1 MTGKYCSGGGLPQ
14 KKKDG
19 SLPPCG
25 ELPSEGKAPARLRG
39 QLCRPPA
46 FRRQPAPAGGRA
58 RSRALPRSLHK
69 LKSMGQAPL
78 PTGAHGAEPPGR
90 NSVKGAVLEPLSRL
104 IPSLDKS
111 TYGFCRQKCSL
122 TLCVALT
129 GASLPAA
136 PHFLRRHFCRAKTPQ
151 DFSAR
156 ENQMMTRKRTAGI
169 LAYFK
174 VL

>member
-1 MTGKYCSGGGLPQ
+1 MIFQSISSECCSIFKVRPAVHRVGDSLFILSHSQ
-14 KKKDG
+14 LLVKLFFAEFSKK
-19 SLPPCG
+19 SRSFMPNLF
-25 ELPSEGKAPARLRG
+25 
-39 QLCRPPA
+39 
-46 FRRQPAPAGGRA
+46 FRFC
-58 RSRALPRSLHK
+58 
-69 LKSMGQAPL
+69 SMCVIL
-78 PTGAHGAEPPGR
+78 
-90 NSVKGAVLEPLSRL
+90 L

-156 ENQMMTRKRTAGI
+156 GNQMMTRKRTAGI

-174 VL
+174 VR